1 MSLGLLVWLPSRH
14 VTIVTFKNG
23 VQTDGVGVSLLYPM
37 VLKFGTLTFLNMTEM
52 LI

>member
-23 VQTDGVGVSLLYPM
+23 VQTDGVGVSMLKPM
-37 VLKFGTLTFLNMTEM
+37 VLKFSTLTLLNMTKM